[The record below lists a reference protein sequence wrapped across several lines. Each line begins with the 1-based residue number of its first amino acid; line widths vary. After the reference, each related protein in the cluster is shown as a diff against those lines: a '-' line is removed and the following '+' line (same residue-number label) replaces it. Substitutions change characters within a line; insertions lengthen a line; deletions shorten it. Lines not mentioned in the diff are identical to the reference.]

1 MNNFECADSP
11 HCPAP
16 MTCPFA
22 RICGKYQE
30 ALRDE
35 DYERG
40 LDIWFSVHDSIPNDT
55 DILRWGQEWRDV
67 QETQDWFRINAREG

>member
-30 ALRDE
+30 ALE
-35 DYERG
+35 EERY
-40 LDIWFSVHDSIPNDT
+40 
-55 DILRWGQEWRDV
+55 REWLDV
-67 QETQDWFRINAREG
+67 QDTQESVIAKTRWSF

>member
-30 ALRDE
+30 ALE
-35 DYERG
+35 AERY
-40 LDIWFSVHDSIPNDT
+40 
-55 DILRWGQEWRDV
+55 QEWADV
-67 QETQDWFRINAREG
+67 EDTQDWFRINAREG